1 MSKKL
6 NLLLATRPAFLTI
19 TLLGCLIGLVLPSA
33 NKETFAVN
41 FLALCLA
48 LFTHAAAN
56 LLNDYFDHLNGSD
69 QNNEDRIAPFTGGS
83 RFIQDQIL
91 KPRQILLLGITLIL
105 LSTALGFYIC
115 SQTTWHLIP
124 LGMIGIFIAWAYSA
138 PPFELMSKGALGELA
153 ISIAWSLVVIGFAS
167 IQKNAIAYEAIP
179 IGVAFGLIVSNILL
193 VNQIPDI
200 RADQIAHKLTL
211 ATQTTRNE
219 LGCWYLTAISGS
231 YALQIIGIHY
241 LELPKAT
248 LITLLLLPIFLH
260 CAKEVSVEIN
270 EKKKMKNLIV
280 NNLAAIHLCALLLF
294 FGLLWGSN

>member
-1 MSKKL
+1 MSTKL

-19 TLLGCLIGLVLPSA
+19 TLLGCLIGIALPSA
-33 NKETFAVN
+33 TKETFEIN
-41 FLALCLA
+41 FLALCVA
-48 LFTHAAAN
+48 LYTHAAAN

-69 QNNEDRIAPFTGGS
+69 QNNESRITPFTGGS
-83 RFIQDQIL
+83 RFIQNQIF
-91 KPRQILLLGITLIL
+91 KPRQILLLGIALIL
-105 LSTALGFYIC
+105 LSTGLGLYLC

-138 PPFELMSKGALGELA
+138 PPFELMSKGVLGELA

-200 RADQIAHKLTL
+200 RADQLAHKLTL

-219 LGCWYLTAISGS
+219 LGRWYLTVIASS
-231 YALQIIGIHY
+231 YALQMIGIHY

-248 LITLLLLPIFLH
+248 LITFFLLPIFLY
-260 CAKEVSVEIN
+260 CAKEVSVEIS
-270 EKKKMKNLIV
+270 EKEKMKRLIV
-280 NNLAAIHLCALLLF
+280 NNLAAIHLYALLLF
-294 FGLLWGSN
+294 FGLLWV

>member
-105 LSTALGFYIC
+105 LSTILGFYIC

-138 PPFELMSKGALGELA
+138 PPFELMSKGALGELT

-219 LGCWYLTAISGS
+219 LGRWYLTAISGS

-241 LELPKAT
+241 LELPKT
-248 LITLLLLPIFLH
+248 MLITLLPLPIFLH

-280 NNLAAIHLCALLLF
+280 NNLAAIHLYALLLF

>member
-1 MSKKL
+1 MSTKL

-19 TLLGCLIGLVLPSA
+19 TLLGCWIGLALPSA
-33 NKETFAVN
+33 TKATFGIN

-48 LFTHAAAN
+48 LFTHGAAN

-69 QNNEDRIAPFTGGS
+69 QSNEDRITPFTGGS
-83 RFIQDQIL
+83 RFIQNQIF

-105 LSTALGFYIC
+105 LSAVLGLYLC

-124 LGMIGIFIAWAYSA
+124 LGMIGISIAWAYSA

-167 IQKNAIAYEAIP
+167 IQKNAIAYDAIP

-200 RADQIAHKLTL
+200 RADQLAHKLTL
-211 ATQTTRNE
+211 ATQTSRNE
-219 LGCWYLTAISGS
+219 LGRWYMVVTACS
-231 YALQIIGIHY
+231 YALQIMSVHY
-241 LELPKAT
+241 LQLPKIT
-248 LITLLLLPIFLH
+248 LITLLPLPIFLY
-260 CAKEVSVEIN
+260 CAKELSVEVS
-270 EKKKMKNLIV
+270 EKEKMKKLIV
-280 NNLAAIHLCALLLF
+280 LNLAAIHLYALLLF
-294 FGLLWGSN
+294 FGLLWG